1 MSIKLVDRTI
11 WPTFPSMIFASKIE
25 SASLLKQVASDV
37 MKLTKDESAGTK
49 AGNVGWF
56 SHHHLHEAPEFE
68 ELSTLFLQ
76 EAVSVMDYMTVV
88 RDEVY
93 LTSMWANVGFRP
105 EYSHQNHIHPNSLLS
120 GVLHVSMP
128 PKCAGTAFSD
138 PRPGARIFE
147 PNHTELNATNSGV
160 FIPKFE
166 EGTLLIFP
174 SYLPH
179 GVPSTHVSYGKGYN
193 RITISFNAMILG
205 DITTRTAP
213 LSLR

>member
-1 MSIKLVDRTI
+1 MSIKLIDRTI
-11 WPTFPSMIFASKIE
+11 WPTFPSMVFSSKIE
-25 SASLLKQVASDV
+25 SKSLLNQVASDV
-37 MKLTKDESAGTK
+37 MKLTKDETMGNKAGT
-49 AGNVGWF
+49 VGWH
-56 SHHHLHEAPEFE
+56 SNHNLHNLPQFE
-68 ELSTLFLQ
+68 ELADLFLQ
-76 EAVSVMDYMTVV
+76 EAVSVMDYMTVI
-88 RDEVY
+88 RDESY
-93 LTSMWANVGFRP
+93 LTSMWANVGYRP

-128 PKCAGTAFSD
+128 PSCSGTAFSD

-147 PNHTELNATNSGV
+147 PNHNELNATNSGV

-179 GVPSTHVSYGKGYN
+179 GVPQTYTSYGKGKN

>member
-1 MSIKLVDRTI
+1 MSIKLTDRTI
-11 WPTFPSMIFASKIE
+11 WPTFPSLIFSSKIE
-25 SASLLKQVASDV
+25 SKSLLDKVASDV
-37 MKLTKDESAGTK
+37 MKMTKDESAGTK
-49 AGNVGWF
+49 AGTVGWF
-56 SHHHLHEAPEFE
+56 SNHDLHTKPEFE
-68 ELSTLFLQ
+68 ELSDLFLQ
-76 EAVSVMDYMTVV
+76 EAVSVMDYMTVI
-88 RDEVY
+88 RDEAY
-93 LTSMWANVGFRP
+93 LTSMWANVGYRP

-128 PKCAGTAFSD
+128 PNCSGTAFSD

-147 PNHTELNATNSGV
+147 PNHTEMNASNSGV

-166 EGTLLIFP
+166 NGTLLIFP

-179 GVPSTHVSYGKGYN
+179 GVPPTHTSYGKGNN